1 MSDGLPVVLQV
12 LPALETGGVERTAV
26 DVAAALAAAGVPSF
40 IASAGGRMVREVERA
55 GATHI
60 TLPLEAKNPISL
72 RLNSRRLAAVIER
85 HGIGLIHARSRAPAW
100 SARAAAQR
108 TRIPFVTTFAGTY
121 GEDLPGKRLYN
132 SIMAS
137 GDRVIANSHF
147 IARHIAERY
156 PQARGRL
163 VTIPRGIDFNLF
175 DPARVGAERV
185 VHLSRQWR
193 LPDGVPVV
201 MLPGRLSRWKG
212 QKVLI
217 EAAAQVKTA
226 EFLCLIVGDDQGRD
240 GYRKELER
248 EIRHRGLAGK
258 VCVLDHCK
266 DMAAA
271 YMLADVVVSAS
282 IEPEAFGRIPVEAQA
297 MGRPVIATD
306 HGGAAETVRHGETGW
321 LVPPGDAAAL
331 AAAIDAALGLDAAT
345 RADLAPYARAHAAAT
360 WSLDKMTAAT
370 LELYGDLAAT
380 WNRPV

>member
-1 MSDGLPVVLQV
+1 MNDGLPVVLQV
-12 LPALETGGVERTAV
+12 LPALEAGGVERTAV
-26 DVAAALAAAGVPSF
+26 DVAAALRAAGVASF
-40 IASAGGRMVREVERA
+40 VASAGGRLVREVERA
-55 GATHI
+55 GATHV
-60 TLPLEAKNPISL
+60 TLPLQAKNPISL
-72 RLNSRRLAAVIER
+72 RLNSGRLAALVER
-85 HGIGLIHARSRAPAW
+85 QGIGLIHARSRAPAW
-100 SARAAAQR
+100 SARAAALR
-108 TRIPFVTTFAGTY
+108 SRVPFVTTFAGTY
-121 GEDLPGKRLYN
+121 GEDLPGKKIYN
-132 SIMAS
+132 GIMAS

-147 IARHIAERY
+147 IAQHIADRY
-156 PQARGRL
+156 PQARPRL

-185 VHLSRQWR
+185 VHLARQWR

-201 MLPGRLSRWKG
+201 MLPGRLTRWKG

-217 EAAAQVKTA
+217 EAAGLVKTK
-226 EFLCLIVGDDQGRD
+226 EFLCVILGDDQGRD
-240 GYRKELER
+240 GYRKELEND
-248 EIRHRGLAGK
+248 IRRRGLTSK
-258 VCVLDHCK
+258 VCVLDHCR

-321 LVPPGDAAAL
+321 LIPPGDPVAM

-370 LELYGDLAAT
+370 LELYRELAAS
-380 WNRPV
+380 WGRAV